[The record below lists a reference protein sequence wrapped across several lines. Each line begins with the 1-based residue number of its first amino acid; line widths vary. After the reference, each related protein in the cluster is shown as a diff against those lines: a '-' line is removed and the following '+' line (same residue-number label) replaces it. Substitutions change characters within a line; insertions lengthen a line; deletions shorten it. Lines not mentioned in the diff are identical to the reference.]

1 MSLKAEPNVVPL
13 CDVLLVLLIIFMV
26 ITPAI
31 QKGIDVKLPE
41 TVSDAAAAPADVIVM
56 TVHKDYRVDINRSY
70 LDFDQ
75 VKNRLEEIYAPRQ
88 EKIIFIRAEAKVPFS
103 KVVELIDIAKAVGID
118 VLGLVP
124 EYFEDQQLP

>member
-1 MSLKAEPNVVPL
+1 MSLRAEPNVVPL

-26 ITPAI
+26 ITPTI

-41 TVSDAAAAPADVIVM
+41 TSTEEGSNPNVIVM
-56 TVHKDYRVDINRSY
+56 TIHRNYRVDINQQY

-75 VKNRLEEIYAPRQ
+75 VKDRLEAIYGARQ

-103 KVVELIDIAKAVGID
+103 KVVELIDIAKGVGID
-118 VLGLVP
+118 ILGLVP
-124 EYFEDQQLP
+124 ELFEDQQLP

>member
-1 MSLKAEPNVVPL
+1 MLKAEPNVVPL

-26 ITPAI
+26 ITPTI
-31 QKGIDVKLPE
+31 QKGIDIKLPE
-41 TVSDAAAAPADVIVM
+41 TSAGEGPTPNVIVM
-56 TVHKDYRVDINRSY
+56 TIHRNFRVDINQQY

-75 VKNRLEEIYAPRQ
+75 VKDRLLEIYGARQ

-103 KVVELIDIAKAVGID
+103 KVIELIDIAKGVGID

-124 EYFEDQQLP
+124 ELFEDQQLP

>member
-1 MSLKAEPNVVPL
+1 MQLRAEPNVVPL

-26 ITPAI
+26 ITPTI

-41 TVSDAAAAPADVIVM
+41 ISPPGEGPTPNVIVM
-56 TVHKDYRVDINRSY
+56 TIHRNYRVDINQQY

-75 VKNRLEEIYAPRQ
+75 VKDKLLEIYGARQ

-103 KVVELIDIAKAVGID
+103 KVVELIDIAKGVGID

-124 EYFEDQQLP
+124 ELFEDQQLP